1 MYRISLIYVSCEPAT
16 GPATGPLGPKEEASK
31 EDGSILRPGD
41 NAVITLGRGHIL
53 RHALPRNFRDA
64 KGMPLAAV
72 QKILPS
78 EKQRGAARSGEG
90 GMINF

>member
-1 MYRISLIYVSCEPAT
+1 MYRISLIYVSYEPAT
-16 GPATGPLGPKEEASK
+16 GPATGPLGLKEASK

-41 NAVITLGRGHIL
+41 NAVITLGRGHRL

-72 QKILPS
+72 QKILPPEGS
-78 EKQRGAARSGEG
+78 SEG
-90 GMINF
+90 G